1 MQLWFSRQ
9 SDISIRDQLA
19 TQIVLAIVSGELVPG
34 QRLPST
40 RELARRFRLHPNT
53 VSAGYRQLEKSDW
66 LEFRKGSGVYV
77 SARRPEGLENGL
89 ALDQLISDFFRS
101 TRKLDTPLT
110 AVRARLRQWL
120 EMQPP
125 DHFLL
130 IEPDAQL
137 AQIITKEMQPAVK
150 LPVKSVSDFGSDHA
164 AGAIPV
170 VLSVSAKKLR
180 RLPTY
185 NAEPLTLQLRSARE
199 SLAPYLPVLP
209 SILIGI
215 ASAWPPF
222 LKNARTMLIS
232 AGFHPDCLL
241 LCDTTKRGWQR
252 GLKEAAAVV
261 CDSLTASALD
271 GYSRVLTFPLLSQ
284 RSIQELQQYEEFI
297 RDPFHA

>member
-9 SDISIRDQLA
+9 NDISIRDQLA
-19 TQIVLAIVSGELVPG
+19 TQIVLAIVSGELSQG

-53 VSAGYRQLEKSDW
+53 VSAGYRQLEKSGW

-77 SARRPEGLENGL
+77 SDRRPDDTKDGL

-110 AVRARLRQWL
+110 AVRARLKQWL
-120 EMQPP
+120 EMQRP

-137 AQIITKEMQPAVK
+137 AQIIVREMQSSITLGVKAVAE
-150 LPVKSVSDFGSDHA
+150 LGAQAP

-170 VLSVSAKKLR
+170 VLSISAKRVRGLSS
-180 RLPTY
+180 L
-185 NAEPLTLQLRSARE
+185 NSDLLTLHLRSARE
-199 SLAPYLPVLP
+199 SLAPYLPVIP
-209 SILIGI
+209 SLLIGI
-215 ASAWPPF
+215 ASAWSPF

-241 LCDTTKRGWQR
+241 LRDTTKRGWQR

-284 RSIQELQQYEEFI
+284 RSIQELQEYEEFI
-297 RDPFHA
+297 RDPLHA